1 MQEYQKKTGLAFFNI
16 VDIGSFSF
24 SVFFIKKSNRS
35 METVNEALWVQLA
48 QSTRSPRG
56 KYSKESTWPLLERRL
71 REQTSRLHWRW
82 LGRAAASVAVILMF
96 VVGWAMYTTLIKPAL
111 IKPAASMEETPATQM
126 QVRGAMTFQQVPLQQ
141 IVEELNQTFASDVR
155 IADEELKDY
164 RITATFSGDE
174 TLDTI
179 LDILQRVA
187 NLQIV
192 HQGPTIIIKKGGV
205 EDEG

>member
-1 MQEYQKKTGLAFFNI
+1 
-16 VDIGSFSF
+16 
-24 SVFFIKKSNRS
+24 

-71 REQTSRLHWRW
+71 REQDSQLRWRW

-96 VVGWAMYTTLIKPAL
+96 VVGWAMYGTFIKPILERSSA
-111 IKPAASMEETPATQM
+111 PVEDVQESQM
-126 QVRGAMTFQQVPLQQ
+126 RLREAMTFQQVPLQQ
-141 IVEELNQTFASDVR
+141 IVEELNQTFASDIR

-164 RITATFSGDE
+164 HITATFSVDE

-179 LDILQRVA
+179 LDLLQRVA

-192 HQGPTIIIKKGGV
+192 RQGQTILIKKGGAD
-205 EDEG
+205 DEG

>member
-1 MQEYQKKTGLAFFNI
+1 
-16 VDIGSFSF
+16 
-24 SVFFIKKSNRS
+24 

-71 REQTSRLHWRW
+71 REQDSRLRWRW

-96 VVGWAMYTTLIKPAL
+96 VVGWAMYGTFIKPILERSSA
-111 IKPAASMEETPATQM
+111 PVEDVQESQM
-126 QVRGAMTFQQVPLQQ
+126 HLREAMTFQQVPLQQ
-141 IVEELNQTFASDVR
+141 IVEELNQTFASDIR

-164 RITATFSGDE
+164 HITATFSVDE

-179 LDILQRVA
+179 LDLLQRVA

-192 HQGPTIIIKKGGV
+192 RQGPTIIIKKGGA

>member
-16 VDIGSFSF
+16 VGIGSFSF

-71 REQTSRLHWRW
+71 REQTSRLRWRW

-111 IKPAASMEETPATQM
+111 IKPAATMEETPAPQM

>member
-1 MQEYQKKTGLAFFNI
+1 
-16 VDIGSFSF
+16 
-24 SVFFIKKSNRS
+24 
-35 METVNEALWVQLA
+35 METMNEEILVLLA
-48 QSTRSPRG
+48 RSTRSPRG
-56 KYSKESTWPLLERRL
+56 KYTKENTWPLLERRL
-71 REQTSRLHWRW
+71 REQTSRLRWRW
-82 LGRAAASVAVILMF
+82 LQRAAASVAVILMF

-111 IKPAASMEETPATQM
+111 IKPAASMEETPASQM

>member
-1 MQEYQKKTGLAFFNI
+1 
-16 VDIGSFSF
+16 
-24 SVFFIKKSNRS
+24 
-35 METVNEALWVQLA
+35 
-48 QSTRSPRG
+48 
-56 KYSKESTWPLLERRL
+56 
-71 REQTSRLHWRW
+71 
-82 LGRAAASVAVILMF
+82 
-96 VVGWAMYTTLIKPAL
+96 MYTTLIKPAL
-111 IKPAASMEETPATQM
+111 IKPAATMEETPAPQM

-174 TLDTI
+174 TLETI

>member
-1 MQEYQKKTGLAFFNI
+1 
-16 VDIGSFSF
+16 
-24 SVFFIKKSNRS
+24 

-71 REQTSRLHWRW
+71 REQASQLRWRW
-82 LGRAAASVAVILMF
+82 LGRA
-96 VVGWAMYTTLIKPAL
+96 VGWAMYGTFIKPILERSSA
-111 IKPAASMEETPATQM
+111 PVEDVQESQM
-126 QVRGAMTFQQVPLQQ
+126 RLREAMTFQQVPLQQ
-141 IVEELNQTFASDVR
+141 IVEELNQSFASDIR

-164 RITATFSGDE
+164 HITATFSGDE

-179 LDILQRVA
+179 LDLLQRVA

-192 HQGPTIIIKKGGV
+192 RQGQTILIKKGGA

>member
-1 MQEYQKKTGLAFFNI
+1 
-16 VDIGSFSF
+16 
-24 SVFFIKKSNRS
+24 
-35 METVNEALWVQLA
+35 METVNDAFWVQLA

-71 REQTSRLHWRW
+71 REQDSRLRWRW

-96 VVGWAMYTTLIKPAL
+96 VVGWAMYGTFIKPIFDKSSA
-111 IKPAASMEETPATQM
+111 PVEGTPVQESQM
-126 QVRGAMTFQQVPLQQ
+126 HLRGAMTFQQVPLQQ
-141 IVEELNQTFASDVR
+141 IVEELNQSFASDIR

-164 RITATFSGDE
+164 HITATFSGDE

-179 LDILQRVA
+179 LDLLQRVA

-192 HQGPTIIIKKGGV
+192 RQGPTILIKKGGA